1 MFKQTQLTTL
11 IRTTLLSSLVVY
23 PAVNTSAIAQEQQ
36 TDETEVISVT
46 GIRNSLKESAFIKRN
61 ATQVVDAITAEDI
74 GKLPD
79 NNIAEALQ
87 RVTGLQIGRDA
98 GGEGAGFQVRGLSQ
112 NRVEVNGRSL
122 ISNNSDNRNNSFTG
136 ISSAL
141 FAGVEVIKSP
151 SASDTE
157 GALGATVRLKTRK
170 PFDTNPGT
178 VSVTAKLAY
187 DALRKD
193 EVDPELSLFA
203 SNTWDS
209 SLGDFGALI
218 NVSYQDYNQRTEQV
232 ANNGWRKLNAA
243 SYTNGGVNSANPG
256 YPVWVPRTNRFQRF
270 DYDRQK
276 VGVDASFQFA
286 PNTELEFFV
295 DTTFI
300 QFDSQQSQPKVVVDL
315 KGGFLGF
322 DYQADDLVTVT
333 HKDGAQQGF
342 LTAANVV
349 SETKSDDPEFGQGGW
364 VKYNPTNVLGEEQQ
378 YAFAFGGTYTKD
390 DYIISLQAQTSRATN
405 DVGNINTNFLL
416 AKSEQVLQQ
425 VNYDFSGKSLPQVDI
440 MLPNDRSGAN
450 REGFYMT
457 NVWARNTDKETGE
470 DSLKIDLEYTLDQ
483 GIFTSFETGLRLA
496 NRTANRREFQ
506 LADVNNYLSDL
517 DPSDPNYDDTTIGQ
531 SMNVLLDD
539 LPSQV
544 QNMIV
549 VSDGEYMSGEAGS
562 IPRKW
567 LTLNHMSTD
576 EFKAMAD
583 TVLALDDDPAYSG
596 PVSAF
601 NEMPTSWFD
610 IEEKTT
616 AVYAQQNFEG
626 DDFRGNFGV
635 RYVKTDATVAAN
647 QNGEPKSESSDY
659 SDFLP
664 SFNINY
670 DLTDTMNLRFA
681 AAKVMSRPNP
691 IDLSPALNLAGNS
704 QSASIGNPNLSPF
717 KATQYDLSYEWYI
730 SDTSAFTAAIFYKD
744 VASFFKTG
752 TRNEIIDETLDR
764 NSDGCTVE
772 LANQGTDPNCN
783 IAKAQEDEVVL
794 RFKENGESGTIQGLE
809 LSWQQDFSEL
819 LSAPFNGFGYV
830 LNYTYTDSEQPGQNF
845 NQVTGAELPLPQ
857 LSENSYNAIVYYE
870 KDGLGVRFA
879 YNYRD
884 ERLLSNSQGG
894 LAKYADAFDQL
905 DLSIDYAID
914 DNINL
919 FFSGSNI
926 LDSEV
931 YQYVGITDA
940 TFMYRKTGPRYT
952 LGLRAKF

>member
-1 MFKQTQLTTL
+1 MLKLTHLSTL
-11 IRTTLLSSLVVY
+11 IKTSLLTSLIVY
-23 PAVNTSAIAQEQQ
+23 PAINIAALANEQ
-36 TDETEVISVT
+36 ETEDPETITVT
-46 GIRNSLKESAFIKRN
+46 GIRNSLKESAYIKRN
-61 ATQVVDAITAEDI
+61 ATQVVDVITAEDI

-170 PFDTNPGT
+170 PFDTAPET
-178 VSVTAKLAY
+178 VSVTAKLGY
-187 DALRKD
+187 DTLRED

-232 ANNGWRKLNAA
+232 ENNGWRKLNGA
-243 SYTNGGVNSANPG
+243 SYTNGDVNAVNPG

-276 VGVDASFQFA
+276 IGLDASFQFA

-322 DYQADDLVTVT
+322 DYQDENLTTVT
-333 HKDGAQQGF
+333 HTDGSQQGF
-342 LTAANVV
+342 LMAANVI
-349 SETKSDDPEFGQGGW
+349 SETNADDPEFGQAGW
-364 VKYNPTNVLGEEQQ
+364 VKFNPTNQLGEEQQ
-378 YAFAFGGTYTKD
+378 YALAFGGTYFKN
-390 DYIISLQAQTSRATN
+390 DYKLSVQAQTSRSTN
-405 DVGNINTNFLL
+405 DSKNINTNYLL
-416 AKSEQVLQQ
+416 AKSEEVQQQ
-425 VNYDFSGKSLPQVDI
+425 VNYDFSGKGLPQAEI
-440 MLPNDRSGAN
+440 ILPNNRSGATFD
-450 REGFYMT
+450 GLYMT
-457 NVWARNTDKETGE
+457 NVWARNNDKKTGE
-470 DSLKIDLEYTLDQ
+470 DSLKIDFEYTLDN

-496 NRTANRREFQ
+496 DRTASRKEFQ
-506 LADVNNYLSDL
+506 LADLNNYLSDL
-517 DPSDPNYDDTTIGQ
+517 DPSDPNYDDSTSGQ
-531 SMNVLLDD
+531 NMRIALTD
-539 LPSQV
+539 LPTEV

-549 VSDGEYMSGEAGS
+549 VTDGEFMSGEAGAV
-562 IPRKW
+562 PRKW
-567 LTLNHMSTD
+567 ITLDHMSAQQ
-576 EFKAMAD
+576 FKAMGD
-583 TVLALDDDPAYSG
+583 IVLALDDDPNYSG

-601 NEMPTSWFD
+601 NETATAWFD
-610 IEEKTT
+610 IEEQTS
-616 AVYAQQNFEG
+616 AIYAQQNFAG
-626 DDFRGNFGV
+626 DNFRGNLGV
-635 RYVKTDATVAAN
+635 RYVKTDATVTAN
-647 QNGEPKSESSDY
+647 QNGVPKSEENNY

-664 SFNINY
+664 SFNINF
-670 DLTDTMNLRFA
+670 DLTDKMNIRFA

-691 IDLSPALNLAGNS
+691 VDLSPALNLAGNS
-704 QSASIGNPNLSPF
+704 QSATIGNPNLAPF

-730 SDTSAFTAAIFYKD
+730 SDTSALTAAIFYKD

-752 TRNEIIDETLDR
+752 TRNEIIDETQDR
-764 NSDGCTVE
+764 NSDGCTVA
-772 LANQGTDPNCN
+772 LANEGSDVNCTV
-783 IAKAQEDEVVL
+783 AKAQEDEVVL
-794 RFKENGESGTIQGLE
+794 AFKENGESGTIQGLE
-809 LSWQQDFSEL
+809 MSWQQDFSEL
-819 LSAPFNGFGYV
+819 LPAPFDGLGYV
-830 LNYTYTDSEQPGQNF
+830 LNYTHTDSEQPGQNF
-845 NQVTGAELPLPQ
+845 NQVTGEELPLPN
-857 LSENSYNAIVYYE
+857 LSKNSYNAIVYYE
-870 KDGLGVRFA
+870 KDDVGVRFA

-894 LAKYADAFDQL
+894 LAKYADAYDQL
-905 DLSIDYAID
+905 DVSIDYALND
-914 DNINL
+914 QVNL
-919 FFSGSNI
+919 FFSGSNV
-926 LDSEV
+926 LDSDV
-931 YQYVGITDA
+931 YEYVGISDA
-940 TFMYRKTGPRYT
+940 TFRYRKTGPRYT
-952 LGLRAKF
+952 MGLRAKF